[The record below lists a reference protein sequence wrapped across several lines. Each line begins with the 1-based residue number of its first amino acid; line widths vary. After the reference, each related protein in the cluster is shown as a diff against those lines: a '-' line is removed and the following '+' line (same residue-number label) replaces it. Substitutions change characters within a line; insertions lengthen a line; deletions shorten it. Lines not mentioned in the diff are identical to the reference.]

1 MHFHERRHPREVG
14 PEGIVPFI
22 NYLAEHRHVA
32 ASTQS
37 QAFNATL
44 FLYRDVLEIEVGH
57 LDGLRRVQRLSR
69 LPVVLTP
76 DEVRLVLAELD
87 GISRLIGELLYGTG
101 LRITEC
107 MTLRVK
113 DIDFRAGSI
122 NVRAGKGGKD
132 RTTVLPAR
140 LRDRL
145 LEQVYRVAKL
155 HKRDL
160 LEGGGHAPLPGGLGR
175 KYPNAS
181 RELAW
186 QFVFPSRSV
195 RRCPGSD
202 RLLRWH
208 ASEGTLQKQF
218 KTAMRTAAV
227 HKHASVH
234 ALRHSFATHLL
245 AAGTDI
251 RTIQLLLGHRNL
263 KTTMI
268 YTHVEQPVRRTTSP
282 LDLL

>member
-1 MHFHERRHPREVG
+1 MRFHRPRHPRDVG
-14 PEGIVPFI
+14 PDGIVPFV
-22 NYLAEHRHVA
+22 NHLAEHRRVA

-37 QAFNATL
+37 QALNATL
-44 FLYRDVLEIEVGH
+44 FLYRDVLEVEVAH
-57 LDGLRRVQRLSR
+57 LQGLRRVQRLSR
-69 LPVVLTP
+69 LPVVLTI
-76 DEVRLVLAELD
+76 DEVRRVLAGLE
-87 GISRLIGELLYGTG
+87 GVPRLIGELLYGTG
-101 LRITEC
+101 LRISEC

-113 DIDFRAGSI
+113 DLDFRNGSVT
-122 NVRAGKGGKD
+122 VRAGKGGKD

-145 LEQVYRVAKL
+145 RDQVYRVARL
-155 HKRDL
+155 HKHDL
-160 LEGGGHAPLPGGLGR
+160 LAGGGHAPLPGGLDR

-181 RELAW
+181 RELGW

-195 RRCPGSD
+195 RRCPGTG

-208 ASEGTLQKQF
+208 ASGATLQKQF
-218 KTAMRTAAV
+218 KASIRSAGI

-234 ALRHSFATHLL
+234 TLRHSFATHLL

-251 RTIQLLLGHRNL
+251 RTIQLLLGHRHL
-263 KTTMI
+263 GTTMI
-268 YTHVEQPVRRTTSP
+268 YTHVEQPVRQTTSP